1 MRTAVVHD
9 WLNGMRGGEN
19 VLEAILPLVPDPT
32 IFTLFHVPGAV
43 SSGIERYPIRA
54 SWLDRLP
61 LPRRHYRQLLP
72 LFPGAVES
80 FDLAGFDLVVS
91 SSHCVAKG
99 AVAPEGIPH
108 LSYCHTP
115 VRYAY
120 EQFDVYFP
128 RGETR
133 FWALKKSQIDSL
145 RKWDQATAGRPTRY
159 LANSS
164 AVADRIRR
172 HYGRQSTVVAPP
184 VDVEF
189 FTGSDAPRS
198 DFLLGVGS
206 LVPYKRYDVAIEA
219 AARLG
224 RPLVLVGK
232 GPEEARL
239 RALASPSVRILA
251 DLDREA
257 LRELY
262 RTCHAFVQPGE
273 EDFGISLVEAL
284 ACGVPVAALGRGGAL
299 DTVVDGVNGAFAAE
313 PTGESLAA
321 AVEELGGR
329 GFGYTEIRSTALPFS
344 RERFVREFRR
354 EVEDVIARPRRDE
367 HGEHA
372 GRKTAEDAP

>member
-43 SSGIERYPIRA
+43 SRDIERYPIRA
-54 SWLDRLP
+54 SYLDRLP
-61 LPRRHYRQLLP
+61 FPRSLYRQLLP

-80 FDLAGFDLVVS
+80 FDLSGFDLVVS

-99 AVAPEGIPH
+99 ALAPEGVPH
-108 LSYCHTP
+108 LCYCHTP

-120 EQFDVYFP
+120 DQFDVYFP
-128 RGETR
+128 RERTR
-133 FWALKKSQIDSL
+133 LWALKKSQIDRL
-145 RKWDQATAGRPTRY
+145 RRWDQATAGRPTRY
-159 LANSS
+159 LANSC
-164 AVADRIRR
+164 AVAERIRTL
-172 HYGRQSTVVAPP
+172 YGRPATVVAPP
-184 VDVEF
+184 VDVDF
-189 FTGSDAPRS
+189 FTGSEGPRS

-206 LVPYKRYDVAIEA
+206 LVPYKRYDLAIEA
-219 AARLG
+219 ARRLG
-224 RPLVLVGK
+224 RPLVLVGR
-232 GPEEARL
+232 GPEGARL

-251 DLDREA
+251 DLDRRA

-284 ACGVPVAALGRGGAL
+284 ACGAPVAALRRGGAL
-299 DTVVDGVNGAFAAE
+299 DTVVEGVNGAFAAE

-321 AVEELGGR
+321 AVEELDGGR
-329 GFGYTEIRSTALPFS
+329 FGYTEIRTTAVPFS

-354 EVEDVIARPRRDE
+354 EVEDVIGRPRGAE
-367 HGEHA
+367 HGE
-372 GRKTAEDAP
+372 RKIAEDAP